1 MLRFV
6 LSAPLAA
13 LATAA
18 LAQAPSL
25 PAGTPEQRA
34 AIDALDFLDGEWRGQ
49 ARIGPQGAMVLVQT
63 ERVGDLLGGSVKVVE
78 GRSYDEAG
86 DTAFNALGVISWD
99 PEEGYSFSTWTSGMR
114 TVYPITVT
122 ADGFSWSHAAGP
134 SGTMSYS
141 ATITDGRWSQVGH
154 YSAPGQEP
162 VMVIEMDL
170 ERLGDTVW
178 PMGEAVPPR

>member
-13 LATAA
+13 LATVA

-34 AIDALDFLDGEWRGQ
+34 AMNALDFLDGEWRGQ

-99 PEEGYSFSTWTSGMR
+99 PEDGYSFSTWTSGMR
-114 TVYPITVT
+114 AVYPIEVT
-122 ADGFSWSHAAGP
+122 ANGFSWSHAAGP
-134 SGTMSYS
+134 NGTMSYT
-141 ATITDGRWSQVGH
+141 ATIADGRWRQIGH

-162 VMVIEMDL
+162 VTVIEMDL
-170 ERLGDTVW
+170 ERLGDSDW
-178 PMGEAVPPR
+178 PSGGAVPPR